1 MITLKSQ
8 LKNETTSSKKTI
20 RDMES
25 SLTECTART
34 QKAEREYTTLRD
46 SMKEVVVL
54 KRDLQATG
62 QRTSDGP
69 DISLRMQM

>member
-1 MITLKSQ
+1 MLNA
-8 LKNETTSSKKTI
+8 KNVFMDRKVRLWLTSSPT
-20 RDMES
+20 ME
-25 SLTECTART
+25 CDVRT
-34 QKAEREYTTLRD
+34 QKAERDYTLRD